1 MRGLPTR
8 RVAAAAAS
16 HSAKVTDLFPFV
28 STVPQTELKVLSCT
42 ELSYS
47 SSQALCLLSAA
58 GQGATA
64 RPAAKHASSLGLQ
77 YKLGDPAQ
85 CAVSLVESC
94 LWPQTPAWHQH
105 FLLQR
110 MSEALSNQPIST
122 VMHFVA
128 RAHVARKLQKPEVA
142 LNDLLQARA
151 LDPADPLVAS
161 NLARLFEDKA
171 AFHNAVQLYTS
182 AIEAVPKEAALWMR
196 RGYVQM
202 KLNKHH
208 LALQD
213 FEHASQLEP
222 SNAEAFASKA
232 AALCALGELQEALL
246 ACDMALVQRPGYH
259 KALEH
264 RADVLIQLGRPE
276 PALMLL
282 DNALEDEGAPRGRLL
297 LRRARV
303 LLQLGKQQ
311 AGVRDA
317 AAAAQASPRSVFIL
331 RGCSGVLERAHDFQ
345 GALQLLQQ
353 AQKLPG
359 SPANLP
365 DQMRR
370 LTSRANSNVGPI
382 APGHWKVLSC
392 KDPPSF
398 PSLTRRLHML
408 SFKHEMSGRCWQG
421 VTLKFGGRCW
431 EAWRAGSLAFAVSSL
446 LGRRAL

>member
-64 RPAAKHASSLGLQ
+64 RPAAKHASSLGL
-77 YKLGDPAQ
+77 
-85 CAVSLVESC
+85 
-94 LWPQTPAWHQH
+94 H
-105 FLLQR
+105 
-110 MSEALSNQPIST
+110 QPIST

-311 AGVRDA
+311 AGV
-317 AAAAQASPRSVFIL
+317 
-331 RGCSGVLERAHDFQ
+331 
-345 GALQLLQQ
+345 
-353 AQKLPG
+353 
-359 SPANLP
+359 
-365 DQMRR
+365 
-370 LTSRANSNVGPI
+370 GPI